1 MMRYNDYNYLTQSND
16 NISYLEL
23 DLFPLFNDIV
33 FLPDIMMIFAK
44 EHFNNG
50 NEQAGW

>member
-1 MMRYNDYNYLTQSND
+1 MIRYNDYSYLTQSNE
-16 NISYLEL
+16 NIYHLKL
-23 DLFPLFNDIV
+23 DLFPLVNDIV

-50 NEQAGW
+50 NE